1 MSKPSTARR
10 RCALFVLCFIA
21 FQHGQAAAEVSGE
34 IRLQFA
40 AERPVW
46 VGQQVTLNLD
56 LLTTGFSFGDQQFL
70 LPEVSGGFLLQTD
83 TTTLKLTERRGSE
96 TWQVLRYPIAFFPQR
111 AGRLEVPAFRVSFSA
126 SAGFGQE
133 PQRFSVLTEPVS
145 LDVTRPPGIEDD
157 GLLVTSA
164 EFDLRATWSPRLMP
178 EADDEPAT
186 ARLGDAITLKVTQS
200 AADISGMVLPGL
212 PVHRAPGLA
221 AYPQAPRVEDKVA
234 RGTLRGARTDS
245 VTWVFEQAGRYD
257 FPEIRYRWFDPASRQ
272 VRESLVPGLALTV
285 VAPPG
290 GPVGGAGS
298 QSARWAPLSSWG
310 WVILLALLAVV
321 AGVSWRYLVPRLI
334 AFLRHRKRRLEA
346 GEPAL
351 FKTAL
356 RACRHHDAAAAYTAL
371 SRWAQEFGTAG
382 ASKSLIAF
390 AAGYDPAFRQSVEA
404 LQRALVDGVAWDGGQ
419 LADML
424 PRVRRQLGSR
434 HPSAPA
440 VALAPLNPGKA

>member
-1 MSKPSTARR
+1 MRKLSTARC
-10 RCALFVLCFIA
+10 RCALFVLLFVA
-21 FQHGQAAAEVSGE
+21 FQNSHAGTEVSGE

-40 AERPVW
+40 AEQPVW

-83 TTTLKLTERRGSE
+83 TTTIKLTERRGGE

-111 AGRLEVPAFRVSFSA
+111 AGRLEVPAFRVSYAA
-126 SAGFGQE
+126 SAGFDQP
-133 PQRFSVLTEPVS
+133 PQRFSFLTEPVS
-145 LDVTRPPGIEDD
+145 LEVARPPGVADD
-157 GLLVTSA
+157 GLLVTSV

-178 EADDEPAT
+178 EADGEPAT
-186 ARLGDAITLKVTQS
+186 ARLGDAITLEVTQS

-221 AYPQAPRVEDKVA
+221 AYPRAPRVEDKVA

-245 VTWVFEQAGRYD
+245 VTWVFEQPGRYD

-272 VRESLVPGLALTV
+272 VRESLVPGLALNV

-290 GPVGGAGS
+290 VSGGGSGS
-298 QSARWAPLSSWG
+298 QSARSALGSGWG
-310 WVILLALLAVV
+310 WATLLALLAVG
-321 AGVSWRYLVPRLI
+321 AWLSWRRLAPVLI
-334 AFLRHRKRRLEA
+334 AFRRHRKRQLET

-351 FKTAL
+351 FKMAL
-356 RACRHHDAAAAYTAL
+356 RACRQHDAAAAYAAL
-371 SRWAQEFGTAG
+371 SRWAQQFGAAD
-382 ASKSLIAF
+382 ASRGLIAF

-404 LQRALVDGVAWDGGQ
+404 LQRALVGGAAWDGGQ

-424 PRVRRQLGSR
+424 PQVRRQLGTGS
-434 HPSAPA
+434 PSAPA
-440 VALAPLNPGKA
+440 AALAPLNPGKA

>member
-1 MSKPSTARR
+1 MSKLSTARC
-10 RCALFVLCFIA
+10 RCALFVLLFVA
-21 FQHGQAAAEVSGE
+21 FQHGHAGAQVSGE

-40 AERPVW
+40 AEQPVW

-83 TTTLKLTERRGSE
+83 TTTIKLTERRGGE
-96 TWQVLRYPIAFFPQR
+96 TWQMLRYPIAFFPQR
-111 AGRLEVPAFRVSFSA
+111 AGRLTISAFRVSFAA
-126 SAGFGQE
+126 SAGFGQQ
-133 PQRFSVLTEPVS
+133 PQRFSFLTEAVS

-164 EFDLRATWSPRLMP
+164 EFDLRATWSPQLMP
-178 EADDEPAT
+178 EADGEPAT
-186 ARLGDAITLKVTQS
+186 ARLGDAITLEVTQS

-245 VTWVFEQAGRYD
+245 VTWVFEQPGRYD
-257 FPEIRYRWFDPASRQ
+257 FPEIRYRWFDPSSRQ
-272 VRESLVPGLALTV
+272 VRESLVPGLALNV
-285 VAPPG
+285 VAQAG
-290 GPVGGAGS
+290 LTGGGAGS
-298 QSARWAPLSSWG
+298 QAARWALGNGWG
-310 WVILLALLAVV
+310 WVTLLVLLAAG
-321 AGVSWRYLVPRLI
+321 AGVSWRYLIPRLD
-334 AFLRHRKRRLEA
+334 ASRQHRKRQLDA

-351 FKTAL
+351 FRAAL
-356 RACRHHDAAAAYTAL
+356 AACRHHDAATAYAAL
-371 SRWAQEFGTAG
+371 SRWAQRCGTAE

-404 LQRALVDGVAWDGGQ
+404 LQRALVDGAAWDGGQ

-424 PRVRRQLGSR
+424 PRVRRQLGTGS
-434 HPSAPA
+434 PSAPA
-440 VALAPLNPGKA
+440 AALAPLNPGKA